1 VVRPIRRSEFRPV
14 PRSLVRLRQRARY
27 REYARFYGN
36 YTSMT
41 GKRKRF
47 SFSVRISPRLS
58 NRAKYEF
65 MVETCNALKDRMVP
79 EHTLGEVFSSFGEL
93 LDRTVWFRIRRLR
106 NYKAGV
112 IYED

>member
-1 VVRPIRRSEFRPV
+1 VVKPPEFRPV
-14 PRSLVRLRQRARY
+14 PRDLRRLRRRARI

-47 SFSVRISPRLS
+47 SFSIRISPRIS

-65 MVETCNALKDRMVP
+65 MVETCNALKDKQVP

-93 LDRTVWFRIRRLR
+93 LDGTVWFRIRRLR
-106 NYKAGV
+106 NYRAGV